1 MHKLYSSTPLS
12 DSFSCNFNLLIDGHP
27 KTLGVKEILNE
38 WVKFRVNSIKNQLA
52 FDINKKSEKFHLL
65 EGLAKILMDIDK
77 AINIIRNTELEAMV
91 VPNLMSGF
99 DIDEKQAEYIA
110 EIKLRNINKEYI
122 LNRIKEIDSLK
133 AEISELK
140 DTLENETKV
149 KNIICSQLKNVSK
162 LYGKDRMTEIITSD
176 DIMDISDEDL
186 IEDYGIKLFLTKQGY
201 FKKISLISIRSSSD
215 QKLKEDDEIIFEE
228 ESTNKSEIL
237 LFSDKFNVYKLKAND
252 IVDCKASSLGD
263 YLNNILSLEEDENI
277 IYFCST
283 IDYSGYMIFGYE
295 NGKIS
300 KINLTSYQTKV
311 NRKKLINAYSNKSK
325 LIFLTKIDED
335 CDLFI
340 MRDNDKASV
349 VNTSLIQSNS
359 TKNSTG
365 IKVYTLKQ
373 KSIVSKIT
381 FKDSFITDDI

>member
-1 MHKLYSSTPLS
+1 M
-12 DSFSCNFNLLIDGHP
+12 
-27 KTLGVKEILNE
+27 
-38 WVKFRVNSIKNQLA
+38 
-52 FDINKKSEKFHLL
+52 
-65 EGLAKILMDIDK
+65 
-77 AINIIRNTELEAMV
+77 
-91 VPNLMSGF
+91 
-99 DIDEKQAEYIA
+99 
-110 EIKLRNINKEYI
+110 
-122 LNRIKEIDSLK
+122 
-133 AEISELK
+133 
-140 DTLENETKV
+140 
-149 KNIICSQLKNVSK
+149 
-162 LYGKDRMTEIITSD
+162 
-176 DIMDISDEDL
+176 
-186 IEDYGIKLFLTKQGY
+186 
-201 FKKISLISIRSSSD
+201 
-215 QKLKEDDEIIFEE
+215 
-228 ESTNKSEIL
+228 
-237 LFSDKFNVYKLKAND
+237 FSDKFNVYKLKAND

-373 KSIVSKIT
+373 KSIVSKIN
-381 FKDSFITDDI
+381 FKDSFITDDIEYYRSKKIPTTGHFIQEKDKTKNNIASQLALS